1 MNCLC
6 MVYQTYT
13 VKLEVRQ
20 MYGFYT
26 DRILGLTFRVCWVS
40 LTQQTKNRDTEF
52 WRTTAKHRYF
62 GTTMVYIQK
71 LNWI

>member
-26 DRILGLTFRVCWVS
+26 DRILGLTFRVCWDKNIIKS
-40 LTQQTKNRDTEF
+40 LTYCSCFKNNS
-52 WRTTAKHRYF
+52 
-62 GTTMVYIQK
+62 GYIN
-71 LNWI
+71 LRGEGS

>member
-26 DRILGLTFRVCWVS
+26 DRILGLTFRVCWAV
-40 LTQQTKNRDTEF
+40 TQDES
-52 WRTTAKHRYF
+52 F
-62 GTTMVYIQK
+62 GVYHAIF
-71 LNWI
+71 